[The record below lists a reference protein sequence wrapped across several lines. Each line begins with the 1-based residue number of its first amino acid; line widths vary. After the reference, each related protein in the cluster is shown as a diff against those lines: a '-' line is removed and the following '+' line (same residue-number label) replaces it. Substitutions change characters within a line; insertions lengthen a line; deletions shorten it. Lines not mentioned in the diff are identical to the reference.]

1 MCLLRCRC
9 PWVASGKPPSASLA
23 LGDLPNSQDI
33 FFRIIR
39 LIRSGRTARTAQRAP
54 YRIRLRFLHFPPSMC
69 AMSAA
74 LGAENDL
81 LRLGLDPSEARQME
95 AAGSAVQLRRRA
107 TRPEREPPQ
116 PLDHRHHAQSI
127 IGQQQ
132 LDELETEVLETGL
145 YENVDYSRGSRY
157 SVLAAEVAF
166 SKLAS

>member
-1 MCLLRCRC
+1 
-9 PWVASGKPPSASLA
+9 
-23 LGDLPNSQDI
+23 
-33 FFRIIR
+33 
-39 LIRSGRTARTAQRAP
+39 
-54 YRIRLRFLHFPPSMC
+54 
-69 AMSAA
+69 MSAA

-107 TRPEREPPQ
+107 TRPERPPQ
-116 PLDHRHHAQSI
+116 PLEHRHHAQSI

-157 SVLAAEVAF
+157 SVLAAEVVF
-166 SKLAS
+166 SKLRASRPRINRSMYGFSTGSSPPQATCCGV